1 MKETKKIIEELK
13 QRRNRPQ
20 IGLALSGGGAF
31 GIAHVGVL
39 RLLEEIGLPID
50 IIVGTSAGALVGGFW
65 ASGIS
70 SKKMYRIGK
79 QTEWWF
85 LAKPIV
91 FKSGLMSSS
100 GIEKWVNR
108 IIYNKKFSDLELDF
122 AAVATDFSTGELVVL
137 NKGSLAKAMRIS
149 CTVPGIYQPVKYYGR
164 LLVDGGLVQNLPA
177 EVCRNLGADL
187 LIGVD
192 LHSDLIEN
200 EVPKTVVLSLIHA
213 ATILQRQHEIAQLK
227 YVDVLIQP
235 KVGRLSQISFKA
247 VDEFV
252 ELGYIAASKALQDLN
267 EALLLIE
274 KADS

>member
-1 MKETKKIIEELK
+1 MNETKKLVEQLK
-13 QRRNRPQ
+13 NRAERPR

-39 RLLEEIGLPID
+39 QLLEEIELPID

-65 ASGIS
+65 ASGVS
-70 SKKMYRIGK
+70 SRKMYRIGK

-108 IIYNKKFSDLELDF
+108 IIYNKKISDMETEF
-122 AAVATDFSTGELVVL
+122 AAVATDFTTGELVVL

-149 CTVPGIYQPVKYYGR
+149 CTVPGIYQPVKHQGR

-177 EVCRNLGADL
+177 KVCRTLGADI

-213 ATILQRQHEIAQLK
+213 ATILQRQHEMAQLE
-227 YVDVLIQP
+227 YVDVVIQP

-252 ELGYIAASKALQDLN
+252 KLGYMAARNALKDLN
-267 EALLLIE
+267 EALLAIKE
-274 KADS
+274 DNN